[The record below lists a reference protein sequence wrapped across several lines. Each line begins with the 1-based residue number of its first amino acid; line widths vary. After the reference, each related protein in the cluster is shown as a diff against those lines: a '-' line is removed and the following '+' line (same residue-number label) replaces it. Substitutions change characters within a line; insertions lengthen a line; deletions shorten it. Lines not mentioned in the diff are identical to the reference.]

1 MYSAVHLIDLGST
14 ESYLE
19 VNSWVTLI
27 EKRLYISFVASVEK
41 VWEEVVRKIT
51 HLPCALLV
59 MII

>member
-19 VNSWVTLI
+19 VNSQVTLI

-41 VWEEVVRKIT
+41 VWEEVVRIIT